1 MFFMKVREEIK
12 KRSAF
17 LLQRYLKGYLAYNR
31 YYARLKQ
38 TMTKK
43 NLDYIITRYADSKAF
58 MLECL
63 QVKLAYLVRKMIK
76 RKKIEKEL
84 AKKRKIAERKRK
96 EREKELAKLKKIHEK
111 RKVKKK
117 EVKGILKEIVEICYA
132 KEDKRREDTFK
143 KELKK

>member
-1 MFFMKVREEIK
+1 M
-12 KRSAF
+12 
-17 LLQRYLKGYLAYNR
+17 
-31 YYARLKQ
+31 
-38 TMTKK
+38 
-43 NLDYIITRYADSKAF
+43 
-58 MLECL
+58 
-63 QVKLAYLVRKMIK
+63 KLAYLVRKMIK